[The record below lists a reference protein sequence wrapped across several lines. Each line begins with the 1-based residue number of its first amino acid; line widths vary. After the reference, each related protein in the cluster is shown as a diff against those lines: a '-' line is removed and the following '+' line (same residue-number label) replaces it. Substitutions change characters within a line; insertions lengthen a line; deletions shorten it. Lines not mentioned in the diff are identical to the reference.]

1 MKRVVSA
8 LAAIGGA
15 TLIGVGTYGF
25 LFNLPMWGMP
35 ILIGMFCLFM
45 ARGVLE

>member
-8 LAAIGGA
+8 LTAIGGA
-15 TLIGVGTYGF
+15 TLIGAGVYGF
-25 LFNLPMWGMP
+25 LFNLTLWGVP

-45 ARGVLE
+45 ARGILE